1 MKLTRFILSLLIT
14 VALVFALNKKW
25 GKVPPMGKFLSPQHG
40 FWQNAERASD
50 LTDKDLHFDNL
61 KGKATVYMDDR
72 LVPHVF
78 VDNDEDAY
86 FIQGYLHAKY
96 RLWQMEFQ
104 AMAAAG
110 RISEVIGKNEK
121 VLAFDREQRRLG
133 MVYAAKNSMMEAQK
147 DPLTKMAVDQ
157 YTAGVN
163 AYINSLTTAT
173 LPFEYRLL
181 DYSPEQWTPLKT
193 ALLLKYMSKDL
204 AGYEDDFER
213 ANARSVFTKEMYE
226 SLYEY
231 GNDSLKPIV
240 DGVPMAAK
248 PGLALAAPANADS
261 LYFHFKKGEQ
271 NTITSNKPA
280 KDNGSNNWAVAG
292 SKTKSGRPI
301 LCNDPHLGLNLP
313 SLWFEM
319 QIHTPTYNAYG
330 VSLPGAPAIVIGFN
344 DSCSFGFTNA
354 MRDVRDYY
362 EVRFKDDSK
371 KEYWFNNQWQ
381 PATITYDTIRI
392 RGAKDFID
400 TIAYVKEF
408 GPVMYDKS
416 FRGKGKSGDSSIRGD
431 GNYYAVRWK
440 AHDPSNELRTFL
452 MLDRARNLDDY
463 KNAISGYKCPGQN
476 MLFATRSGDI
486 AIKQQGEFPAKWY
499 RQGDFPMPG
508 TDSSY
513 MWQGNIP
520 EAENYAMIDP
530 QRGFVSSANQYPY
543 DTKTYPYYLG
553 GNYPFTRG
561 WNINRH
567 LSEMSGITL
576 EDMQQLQNNNENTYA
591 AMMRPLLLRFV
602 DEAALTPD
610 AKKYLG
616 IFRQWNLKNDILET
630 GPTVFAEWKNQLKN
644 FIWDDELNQMQNY
657 VVPEESSLLDGL
669 LRDSA
674 YPFIDNINTKD
685 KVETIKEAV
694 TVSLNK
700 AAEPL
705 KKSESGGVLPWGK
718 YKATM
723 IKHLMDANRDMAL
736 SRFNLPIGGGEHVI
750 NATKKDHGPSWKMI
764 VQLTDDVEAYGVY
777 PGGQSGNPGSR
788 FYDSFIDTW
797 ANGKYYRLW
806 MMRSGQEQDKRV
818 LFHIQFSK

>member
-1 MKLTRFILSLLIT
+1 MKTIRFLGALLFT
-14 VALVFALNKKW
+14 AALVYVLNTKL
-25 GKVPPMGKFLSPQHG
+25 GKIPPMGKFLSPQHG
-40 FWQNAERASD
+40 FWQNAESPSD
-50 LTDKDLHFDNL
+50 LNDKELHFANL

-78 VDNDEDAY
+78 AENEEDAF

-104 AMAAAG
+104 SMAAAG
-110 RISEVIGKNEK
+110 RLSEIIGKK
-121 VLAFDREQRRLG
+121 ALAFDREQRRLG
-133 MVYAAKNSMMEAQK
+133 MVYAAKNFVTESQK

-157 YTAGVN
+157 YTEGVN
-163 AYINSLTTAT
+163 AYIAQLTQAS
-173 LPFEYRLL
+173 LPFEYKLL
-181 DYSPEQWTPLKT
+181 DYTPEKWNSLKT

-213 ANARSVFTKEMYE
+213 SNARSVFTKEIYE

-240 DGVPMAAK
+240 DGIPFAAK
-248 PGLALAAPANADS
+248 PGIGLTVPASADS
-261 LYFHFKKGEQ
+261 LYFSYKKGEQ
-271 NTITSNKPA
+271 NTIASVKPD
-280 KDNGSNNWAVAG
+280 KDNGSNNWAVSG
-292 SKTKSGRPI
+292 TKTKSGRPI

-319 QIHTPTYNAYG
+319 QIRTPAYNAYG

-362 EVRFKDDSK
+362 EIRFKDDSK

-381 PATITYDTIRI
+381 TSTIIYDTVRI
-392 RGAKDFID
+392 RGGKDFID

-416 FRGKGKSGDSSIRGD
+416 FMGAGKSGNNSVRSEGK
-431 GNYYAVRWK
+431 YYAVRWK

-452 MLDRARNLDDY
+452 MLDRAKNVADY
-463 KNAISGYKCPGQN
+463 DNAISNFKCPGQN
-476 MLFATRSGDI
+476 MIFATRSGDI
-486 AIKQQGEFPAKWY
+486 AIKQQGEFPAKWL

-508 TDSSY
+508 TDSTY

-520 EAENYAMIDP
+520 PAENYLMLNP

-553 GNYPFTRG
+553 GNYHFTRG

-567 LSEMSGITL
+567 LTEMQGITPQ
-576 EDMQQLQNNNENTYA
+576 DMQQLQNNNENTYA
-591 AMMRPLLLRFV
+591 AMMGPVLLHYV
-602 DEAALTPD
+602 NETALNAD
-610 AKKYLG
+610 AKKYLQQ
-616 IFRQWNLKNDILET
+616 FKAWNYKNDMQET
-630 GPTVFAEWKNQLKN
+630 GPTIFTAWKTNLKTFIWEDEFSQLK
-644 FIWDDELNQMQNY
+644 NY
-657 VVPEESSLLDGL
+657 VVPEENALLDAL

-674 YPFIDNINTKD
+674 WPVIDNITTKD
-685 KVETIKEAV
+685 HLETLSEAV
-694 TVSLNK
+694 TTSLNK
-700 AAEPL
+700 SVTFL
-705 KKSESGGVLPWGK
+705 KETETAGNLTWSKFKG
-718 YKATM
+718 TM
-723 IKHLMDANRDMAL
+723 VKHLIDVNRDMAL

-750 NATKKDHGPSWKMI
+750 NATKKEHGPSWKM
-764 VQLTDDVEAYGVY
+764 VVHMTNETEAYGVY
-777 PGGQSGNPGSR
+777 PGGQSGNPGSKY
-788 FYDSFIDTW
+788 YDSFIDTW
-797 ANGKYYRLW
+797 ANGKYYTLW
-806 MMRSGQEQDKRV
+806 MMKPEQKDDKRI
-818 LFHIQFSK
+818 LFHLQFSK